1 MLIINKKVQDALSQ
15 GKAVVALESTIIS
28 HGMPY
33 PTNVG
38 VALAVEKAIN
48 DEGALAATIGIID
61 GDIIIGMDKAQIEE
75 FGKRKGIVK
84 VSGRDLAHVTS
95 KKLWGSTTVA
105 ATMLAAKMA
114 GIDVFVTGGIGGV
127 HRGAET
133 SFDIS
138 NDLEELG
145 NTRLVV
151 VCAGPKAILDVDK
164 TVEYLET
171 KGVPLVA
178 YGQDTVPMF
187 YTRKSKIKAPIRLDE
202 VKDIASLYVEQVR
215 LGLKQAVLVT
225 NPIDEADSVDEVVM
239 EKWINEA
246 LTEAKKL
253 GIKGKEETPFLLQ
266 KIAELSG
273 GESLEANSKL
283 IISNARVGARIALE
297 IAMQKIR

>member
-1 MLIINKKVQDALSQ
+1 MLIISKKVQDALAQ
-15 GKAVVALESTIIS
+15 NKAVVALESTIIS

-33 PTNVG
+33 PTNVK
-38 VALAVEKAIN
+38 VAMAVEKAIT
-48 DEGALAATIGIID
+48 DEDAVAATIGIID
-61 GDIIIGMDKAQIEE
+61 GDIIVGMDEVQIEE
-75 FGKRKGIVK
+75 FGQRKGIVK
-84 VSGRDLAHVTS
+84 VSSRDLAYVTS

-105 ATMLAAKMA
+105 ATMLVAKMA

-133 SFDIS
+133 TFDIS

-171 KGVPLVA
+171 KGVPLVT
-178 YGQDTVPMF
+178 YKTDTVPMF
-187 YTRKSKIKAPIRLDE
+187 YTRSSKIKSPIRLDD
-202 VKDIASLYVEQVR
+202 VKDIALLYIDQVKHN
-215 LGLKQAVLVT
+215 LKQAVLVT
-225 NPIDEADSVDEVVM
+225 NPIHEMDSVDEIVM
-239 EKWINEA
+239 EKWIHEA
-246 LTEAKKL
+246 LAEAKKL

-266 KIAELSG
+266 KIADLSG

-283 IISNARVGARIALE
+283 IINNATVGAQIAVNISRL
-297 IAMQKIR
+297 K

>member
-1 MLIINKKVQDALSQ
+1 MLIISKKVQDALAQ
-15 GKAVVALESTIIS
+15 NKAVVALESTIIS

-33 PTNVG
+33 PTNVK
-38 VALAVEKAIN
+38 VAMAVEKAIT
-48 DEGALAATIGIID
+48 DEDAVAATIGIID
-61 GDIIIGMDKAQIEE
+61 GDIIVGMDEVQIEE
-75 FGKRKGIVK
+75 FGQRKGIVK
-84 VSGRDLAHVTS
+84 VSSRDLAYVTS

-105 ATMLAAKMA
+105 ATMLVAKMA

-133 SFDIS
+133 TFDIS

-171 KGVPLVA
+171 KGVPLVT
-178 YGQDTVPMF
+178 YKTDTVPMF
-187 YTRKSKIKAPIRLDE
+187 YTRSSKIKSPIRLDD
-202 VKDIASLYVEQVR
+202 VKDIALLYIDQVKHN
-215 LGLKQAVLVT
+215 LKQTVLVT
-225 NPIDEADSVDEVVM
+225 NPIHEMDSVDEVVM
-239 EKWINEA
+239 EKWIHEA
-246 LTEAKKL
+246 LAEAKKL

-266 KIAELSG
+266 KIADLSG

-283 IISNARVGARIALE
+283 IINNATVGAQIAVNISRL
-297 IAMQKIR
+297 K